1 MVRRS
6 KRYLQ
11 LQEKLDP
18 DKAYTPEEAL
28 ALIKETGNAKF
39 DESVELHIRTGA
51 DTRHADQLV
60 RGVVI
65 LPHGLGKQTRVMVFA
80 TGEAADI
87 AKQAGADYIA
97 DDDMIKQIEGGWAE
111 FEVGLAVPDVMSK
124 IGRLGRV
131 LGRRGLMP
139 NPRTG
144 TMVQPQDLPRAIEE
158 AKQGRLEYRM
168 DRTAIIHTSVGK
180 VSFSVEQ
187 LLVNMATLA
196 DAVIKARPA
205 AVKGA
210 FIKSAFLTTT
220 MGPSIL
226 LDLPSLMALKP
237 A

>member
-187 LLVNMATLA
+187 LLVNMTTLA